1 MGTKTIWYLSCPVCR
16 RRQPA
21 ASLIG
26 RAEIDTSAIDFPAHF
41 GVSLGH
47 YGFKVSGYVSWT
59 SLKDLPREVLN
70 ALSVFIARVA
80 ATYALIKQL
89 GLLPAPEFDEIY
101 SDHPDDLHGAYSQE
115 AQGYNG
121 Y

>member
-1 MGTKTIWYLSCPVCR
+1 MATKIIWYLSCPVCH

-26 RAEIDTSAIDFPAHF
+26 KAGIDTSAIDFPAHF

-47 YGFKVSGYVSWT
+47 YGFKVSDYVSWEKLGT
-59 SLKDLPREVLN
+59 LPLEVMG
-70 ALSVFIARVA
+70 ALSVFFARIV
-80 ATYALIKQL
+80 ATYAILKGL
-89 GLLPAPEFDEIY
+89 GLALPPDIATAYADQPDE
-101 SDHPDDLHGAYSQE
+101 LQGAYSRGVR
-115 AQGYNG
+115 GYDG